1 MIVKQSDF
9 LYRFLLMLLTV
20 DAALYNT
27 TITEDIKQPIHDIC
41 IFIGLA
47 TAFLCIAF
55 KKYTSKILIFHIALF
70 LFAIVSYIIS
80 GNSDILMSILLVM
93 LAWKMNID
101 NILCEVFEIRFIVF
115 ACVIMLAF
123 IGILDKGV
131 IADIS
136 ANKGVMLGYGHANTF
151 AGAAGIL
158 IFLMFAINRRNI
170 RNIHIFIAI
179 IADILVF
186 YFSRSRTALLL
197 ITFAIIFV
205 WLHKHSD
212 RFSSGIRRISLYVLP
227 VLLIVLFVLIKLR
240 TESILPR
247 FVDIVDWL
255 MNGRILLASMNLRY
269 YPITVLG
276 QKVDLTII
284 ASQNKYF
291 ALDNGYT
298 YILIHYGIVG
308 LAIITGL
315 QELAVYRCKRA
326 NDTVLCILCVL
337 IMVWLMYEGMMVS
350 ATSNFT
356 LLFATAFLK
365 NNTNNNRYNTGAIS

>member
-9 LYRFLLMLLTV
+9 LYEFLLMLLTV

-27 TITEDIKQPIHDIC
+27 TISESIKQPIHDVC

-47 TAFLCIAF
+47 TAFLCIVF
-55 KKYTSKILIFHIALF
+55 KKYTSKILVFHIALYA
-70 LFAIVSYIIS
+70 FAIISYIIS

-101 NILCEVFEIRFIVF
+101 NILREVFEIRFIVF
-115 ACVIMLAF
+115 AFVIILAL

-151 AGAAGIL
+151 AGTAGIL

-179 IADILVF
+179 IADVLVF

-205 WLHKHSD
+205 WIHKHSY
-212 RFSSGIRRISLYVLP
+212 RFSSGIRKISLYVLP
-227 VLLIVLFVLIKLR
+227 VLLIALFVLIKLR
-240 TESILPR
+240 TENILPR
-247 FVDIVDWL
+247 FVDGVDWF
-255 MNGRILLASMNLRY
+255 MNGRIFLASMNLRY

-315 QELAVYRCKRA
+315 QELAVSRCKRA

-365 NNTNNNRYNTGAIS
+365 KKYKQQQI